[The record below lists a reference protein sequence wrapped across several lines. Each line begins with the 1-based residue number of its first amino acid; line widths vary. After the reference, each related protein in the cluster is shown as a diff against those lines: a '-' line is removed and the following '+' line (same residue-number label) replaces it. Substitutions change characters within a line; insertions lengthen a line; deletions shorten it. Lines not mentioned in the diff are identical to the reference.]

1 MNTEDAEKK
10 REFHR
15 VKTKLYTR
23 SFARGFYPFS
33 LAIDKIS
40 VKNNRSEILRKNRLF
55 EHSEFRVFL
64 GFSRLFS

>member
-1 MNTEDAEKK
+1 MGTEGTEKK

-15 VKTKLYTR
+15 VKTKPYMC

-40 VKNNRSEILRKNRLF
+40 VKNNCSEILRKNRL
-55 EHSEFRVFL
+55 SER
-64 GFSRLFS
+64 SE

>member
-1 MNTEDAEKK
+1 MATEDAEKK

-15 VKTKLYTR
+15 IKSKTINVF
-23 SFARGFYPFS
+23 FARGFYPFS

-40 VKNNRSEILRKNRLF
+40 VKNDRSGILRKNRLF
-55 EHSEFRVFL
+55 ERSEFRVFL